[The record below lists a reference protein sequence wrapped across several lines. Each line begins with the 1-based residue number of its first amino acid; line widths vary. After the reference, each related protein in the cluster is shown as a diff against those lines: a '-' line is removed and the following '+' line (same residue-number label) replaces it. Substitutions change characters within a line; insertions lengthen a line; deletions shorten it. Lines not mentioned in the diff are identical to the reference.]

1 MTGWQLLV
9 MAGCGG
15 ALVIALL
22 WPLPDYDPEA
32 RYEYSYARFLKET
45 PWCPDDEVVAHEIP
59 IHRLWDEP
67 EDARAARD
75 ALQNHGF
82 TNIAQRVSGKY
93 DVVRG
98 ECPGASGGP
107 A

>member
-32 RYEYSYARFLKET
+32 RYEYSYERFVKQT
-45 PWCPDDEVVAHEIP
+45 PWCPDGGLASYEIA
-59 IHRLWDEP
+59 IERAWSEP
-67 EDARAARD
+67 EDGWAARD
-75 ALQNHGF
+75 ALENNGYS
-82 TNIAQRVSGKY
+82 NITQRVSGKY

-98 ECPGASGGP
+98 ECPEAVG
-107 A
+107 